1 MGGVRDLGREGGRRP
16 GRACR
21 ERRLVSGAVAL
32 VAVTHR
38 SAGFLPAAVGSFRA
52 EARAA
57 GAESE
62 VVVVDHSEDP
72 AEVERLAA
80 CAPDRLLA
88 RPNAGYAAGV
98 NAGLAA
104 AAAETVLVANPD
116 LRFHPGSVAALL
128 AALDAGWD
136 LAGPQFEL
144 AGFLFP
150 PADRQTPGEALARGR
165 AGRSRRAWRRAL
177 AREAAGWR
185 RAWEGT
191 APLAVTQLS
200 GALLAVRAATAR
212 RLGPWDE
219 GYFLYFEETDWLRR
233 ARALGLRAALVPAA
247 RVEHRWG
254 HAAAPDRTAGVYA
267 RSRRRF
273 LARHHPRLGP
283 LADRVARALAA
294 RAAPLPAPPL
304 PALSPV
310 PGRALDWLVSP
321 SPLLLPAAG
330 RRAEEPPLAAY
341 ATFRA
346 AAPAGIELHAAAID
360 PEAGA
365 VYGPWSCPEPPPPGY

>member
-1 MGGVRDLGREGGRRP
+1 
-16 GRACR
+16 
-21 ERRLVSGAVAL
+21 VSESVAL
-32 VAVTHR
+32 VVVAHR

-57 GAESE
+57 GAEPE

-72 AEVERLAA
+72 TEAERLGT
-80 CAPDRLLA
+80 CAPDRLLVRA
-88 RPNAGYAAGV
+88 NGGYAAGV
-98 NAGLAA
+98 NAGAGA
-104 AAAETVLVANPD
+104 AAAETLLIANPD
-116 LRFHPGSVAALL
+116 LRFHEGSVAALL

-150 PADRQTPGEALARGR
+150 PADRQTPGETLARAR
-165 AGRSRRAWRRAL
+165 AGRSHRAWRRAV

-185 RAWEGT
+185 RAWRAAG
-191 APLAVTQLS
+191 PLAVPQLS
-200 GALLAVRAATAR
+200 GALIAVRAATFR

-233 ARALGLRAALVPAA
+233 AAGLGLRAALVPAS

-267 RSRRRF
+267 HSRRRF

-283 LADRVARALAA
+283 LADWLARALAA
-294 RAAPLPAPPL
+294 RAAPPPADPIPETSPAP
-304 PALSPV
+304 A
-310 PGRALDWLVSP
+310 RRLDWLVSP
-321 SPLLLPAAG
+321 APLLLPAAG
-330 RRAEEPPLAAY
+330 REAAAPPLAAY
-341 ATFRA
+341 AAFAA
-346 AAPAGIELHAAAID
+346 AAPAGAGLLAAAVD
-360 PEAGA
+360 PESGA
-365 VYGPWSCPEPPPPGY
+365 VYGPWSVPSPATPAY